1 MSLRNKSF
9 HIRNNLQWFLVGE
22 IMTGLFKKQR
32 LCVYLPAMAGRH
44 AQIVASKK

>member
-9 HIRNNLQWFLVGE
+9 HITNNLQWFLVGE
-22 IMTGLFKKQR
+22 MTGLFKKQR

-44 AQIVASKK
+44 AQTCCF